1 MKSWMQRITSDDKV
15 ETHSTMSLFATSR
28 ALAFRPRA
36 IASIQSPI
44 AASWRRNYA
53 TDPKQSGGAGPNMHQ
68 QEHISEEAAK
78 MAKIQGGQ
86 GPDLEMGTPVQ
97 EVRHTRAWKE
107 RLDRD

>member
-1 MKSWMQRITSDDKV
+1 
-15 ETHSTMSLFATSR
+15 
-28 ALAFRPRA
+28 
-36 IASIQSPI
+36 
-44 AASWRRNYA
+44 
-53 TDPKQSGGAGPNMHQ
+53 MHQ
-68 QEHISEEAAK
+68 QEHISEETAK